1 MLFEIKNKI
10 DEITYLCDT
19 VKAYCNSNDISDE
32 KYHDIVLILDEMVTN
47 IIMYAYPD
55 GGEHVFSVE
64 IEKTNDSYVNITIT
78 DNGIAFDP
86 LAKDD
91 PITSLDIEE
100 REIGGLGIFLVK
112 QLSECIEYSRIDDH
126 NKLNIKV
133 AIVKK
138 EENHGSQER
147 K

>member
-10 DEITYLCDT
+10 DEIGYLCDE
-19 VKAYCNSNDISDE
+19 VKTFCNANHISNE

-55 GGEHVFSVE
+55 GGEYIFSVE
-64 IEKTNDSYVNITIT
+64 IEKTNDNFVNITIV

-91 PITSLDIEE
+91 PNTSSGIEE

-112 QLSECIEYSRIDDH
+112 QLSECIEYSRIDEH

-138 EENHGSQER
+138 EENNGS
-147 K
+147 